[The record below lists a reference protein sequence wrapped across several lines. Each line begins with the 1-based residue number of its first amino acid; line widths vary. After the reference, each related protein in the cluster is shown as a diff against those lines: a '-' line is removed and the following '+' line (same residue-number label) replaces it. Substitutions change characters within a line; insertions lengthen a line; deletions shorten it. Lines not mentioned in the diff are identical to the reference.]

1 MNNMTFEELWEHE
14 ERQGLERRLRQEYP
28 AWRRRRRAR
37 RVAMAS
43 VAVLAGVAFCAFHLP
58 PSTRSYDAVA
68 CNRSGI
74 ADSHWVDVAAKTLRT
89 PAR

>member
-1 MNNMTFEELWEHE
+1 MNNMTFEELWERE

-37 RVAMAS
+37 RVALAS
-43 VAVLAGVAFCAFHLP
+43 VAVLAGVALYDFHLP
-58 PSTRSYDAVA
+58 LSTRGYDAVA

-89 PAR
+89 TAR